1 MNFFVSSLVESG
13 IEISPFSVFFED
25 FPSRRIINWLLTDV
39 SLRSTSEF
47 MSSVRSTHLVSRI
60 PGVSEIIGGIEIRGG
75 MNSVT
80 GFVESMSSHSSSS
93 QVKVQVVFNSGGDP
107 VGVFGQYVLFVI
119 ARWDQTSLRGS
130 VHGGFKLASTG
141 FDGFSE

>member
-93 QVKVQVVFNSGGDP
+93 QVKV
-107 VGVFGQYVLFVI
+107 
-119 ARWDQTSLRGS
+119 
-130 VHGGFKLASTG
+130 
-141 FDGFSE
+141 